1 MSWYTLQ
8 LAFPV
13 YQIATVSVDA
23 DTLEEACRS
32 AIQQAHDDDAWKASD
47 HIGDTHVY
55 AICEGAGTAPYTAA
69 AQHLPIPE
77 DFREDGTPPLVT
89 IDPRSPHGT
98 LEVTRGTVRIRFL
111 EQAATV
117 TVERSDNPPPPRN
130 KPTVT
135 ITRRPDGAPD
145 VDVRGGNAIVRI
157 EGWPPRPVSNPST

>member
-1 MSWYTLQ
+1 MNSYTVK
-8 LAFPV
+8 LAVPI
-13 YQIATVSVDA
+13 YQTATVSA
-23 DTLEEACRS
+23 EGDTLEDACRN
-32 AIQQAHDDDAWKASD
+32 AIDRADDEEAWKSTD
-47 HIGDTHVY
+47 HVGDIHVV
-55 AICEGAGTAPYTAA
+55 AICEGAGTVPYSPG
-69 AQHLPIPE
+69 AQHLPVPE

-111 EQAATV
+111 DQAATV
-117 TVERSDNPPPPRN
+117 TVERSDNPPPPHN

-157 EGWPPRPVSNPST
+157 EGWPPRPVSNPNP